1 MTLQSDCLCWSTNR
15 HDRVTRRETDQPVS
29 ELFEHTTLK
38 KALDEG
44 TGKGIR
50 LALLD
55 TGVDQDHPE
64 LADWVSGSYELTGPK
79 NNLSCSPTKGT
90 DEVGHGTACAGII
103 KRIAPGVELHSVKVI
118 GAKARGSNEELVFG
132 FKWAIENGMKVISAS
147 LGTLDRR
154 SREQL
159 SDLADEAFYNGITV
173 VTAANNR
180 GQVAYP
186 ANLSSVL
193 TVDSDAME
201 DPLSFRYRLKTPI
214 ELAANGIYVEAPS
227 PGGGTKFYTGTSFA
241 CPHASAMVA
250 RILSVYP
257 DLQPFEVRSILR
269 HLSLA

>member
-1 MTLQSDCLCWSTNR
+1 MSEIFDHTKLQA
-15 HDRVTRRETDQPVS
+15 
-29 ELFEHTTLK
+29 
-38 KALDEG
+38 ALDNG
-44 TGKGIR
+44 TGEGIR

-55 TGVDQDHPE
+55 TGVDQEHPE
-64 LADWVSGSYELTGPK
+64 LIDWIKGSYEITGSK
-79 NNLSCSPTKGT
+79 GNMSLNEAKGT

-103 KRIAPGVELHSVKVI
+103 KRIAPKVELHSVKVI
-118 GAKARGSNEELVFG
+118 GAKARGSNEELVNG
-132 FKWAIENGMKVISAS
+132 FRWAIENRMNVISAS

-186 ANLSSVL
+186 AHLSSVL
-193 TVDSDAME
+193 SVDSDAME
-201 DPLSFRYRLKTPI
+201 NPLTFKYRLKTPI
-214 ELAANGIYVEAPS
+214 EIAANGIYVEAPS

-250 RILSVYP
+250 RILSVHP
-257 DLQPFEVRSILR
+257 ELQPFEIRTILKR
-269 HLSLA
+269 LSL